1 MFIFEH
7 PPNVAFIDSF
17 DHDDERGGA
26 NNNVHAIDVFA
37 WQKCVVGDVFNLKR
51 LHVIMNTSI
60 DKHHYCQHNLYFIH
74 CSFIVHL

>member
-37 WQKCVVGDVFNLKR
+37 
-51 LHVIMNTSI
+51 
-60 DKHHYCQHNLYFIH
+60 
-74 CSFIVHL
+74 